1 MAKDYT
7 KYNWYKNG
15 RSDHKLA
22 KNQLVWS
29 IINDYIK
36 SNHITQYAQLATAFP
51 DSIRAGKRGL
61 RGYKNPMFVTRKQSL
76 THPDYIDRFYD
87 ASDKTFLLQN
97 TSGDFEHYVV
107 NKNWGL
113 PLDGEYNCWQE
124 FLDTAEAFG
133 YEITNNGPFIKATET
148 ATTENK
154 LVNTY
159 TVNKD
164 METYEY
170 PVVREGNAK
179 NPKLVI
185 LLCNPGG
192 DSTDAESHPEY
203 YMNQDGVYKDIG
215 MKISDLRK
223 YCPWWEKL
231 LTKIESDKLTDQDI
245 LCLEYYPYPSPNGSY
260 IPDFS
265 KWDAY
270 AKKANAENAE
280 LIKNF
285 VKQGVIIYG
294 FYVSSGW
301 YKMPEIK
308 KLLLNYPKYY
318 TTKNGFLSPK
328 IKHLVQVLRNN
339 GL

>member
-1 MAKDYT
+1 MARDFT
-7 KYNWYKNG
+7 KYNWHKDG
-15 RSDHKLA
+15 RSGFKLA
-22 KNQLVWS
+22 KNQLVCS

-36 SNHITQYAQLATAFP
+36 SNHITQYSQLISAFP
-51 DSIRAGKRGL
+51 NSIRAGKMGL
-61 RGYKNPMFVTRKQSL
+61 RGYDYPLFVTLNQSQ
-76 THPDYIDRFYD
+76 TDYPVNRFYD
-87 ASDKTFLLQN
+87 SADKVFRLQDAN
-97 TSGDFEHYVV
+97 GDYESYVV
-107 NKNWGL
+107 NKNWGVA
-113 PLDGEYNCWQE
+113 PADVYDCWQE

-133 YEITNNGPFIKATET
+133 YEISINGISANVHGVTIPQ
-148 ATTENK
+148 NK
-154 LVNTY
+154 VVSTY
-159 TVNKD
+159 TVNNDKK
-164 METYEY
+164 TYNY

-192 DSTDAESHPEY
+192 DQTDEESHPEY
-203 YMNQDGVYKDIG
+203 HMHQDGVYKDIG

-245 LCLEYYPYPSPNGSY
+245 LCLEYYPYPSPDGSY
-260 IPDFS
+260 IPEFS

-270 AKKANAENAE
+270 AQKANAENAE

-285 VKQGVIIYG
+285 IKQGVIIYG

-318 TTKNGFLSPK
+318 TTNNGFLAPK
-328 IKHLVQVLRNN
+328 IKHLSQVLRNN